1 MASAIRVLLQDN
13 VENLGQ
19 SGDVVRVRPGY
30 ARNYLIPRRL
40 AVPATAGNLARVDEL
55 KKLAGVREQQLLE
68 AAKQTADKLATMRVK
83 FERQVGE
90 ENKMYGSVT
99 TRDVADAYADLGI
112 EIDKRKVVLK
122 DPIRQIGQFE
132 IPYKLHAK
140 VTATLRVDVTKKA

>member
-30 ARNYLIPRRL
+30 ARNFLIPRRL
-40 AVPATAGNLARVDEL
+40 AVPATGGNLARVGEL
-55 KKLAGVREQQLLE
+55 KKLAGVREQQLLD
-68 AAKQTADKLATMRVK
+68 AAKQTAEKLATISAK

-99 TRDVADAYADLGI
+99 ARDIADAFGELGI
-112 EIDKRKVVLK
+112 ELDKRKIVLA
-122 DPIRQIGQFE
+122 DPIRQLGQFE
-132 IPYKLHAK
+132 VPFKLHPT
-140 VTATLRVDVTKKA
+140 VTATLRVEVVKKG